1 MIAIIALLAV
11 ALILGYFFFK
21 APAQAAQKEKVDEPE
36 NKVSE

>member
-21 APAQAAQKEKVDEPE
+21 APEKAAQKEKVEELD
-36 NKVSE
+36 NKVSQ